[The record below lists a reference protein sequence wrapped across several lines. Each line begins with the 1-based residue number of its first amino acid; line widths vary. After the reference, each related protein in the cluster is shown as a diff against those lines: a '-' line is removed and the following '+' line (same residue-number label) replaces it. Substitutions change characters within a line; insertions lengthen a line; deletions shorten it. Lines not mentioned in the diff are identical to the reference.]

1 MKVNEKARSVIL
13 IIILTVILGIT
24 GCGKEKP
31 VLVQVA
37 EEAATDE
44 TGKEENSTDMNVKT
58 GNRTEQETEPAAGSN
73 GLCYV
78 HICGAVMEPGVYEVP
93 AGSRVYEVIERAG
106 GFTAEASTDYR
117 NQAGIVTDGEQIKIL
132 TMQEAVDDS
141 TQDIQTED
149 KEVPAV
155 SNLVNINTAEEA
167 VLCTLPGIGSGKAAS
182 IITYRQEQGAFSKIE
197 DILKV
202 DGIKNGVYTKL
213 KDKIT
218 VS

>member
-1 MKVNEKARSVIL
+1 MEVNEKIKSVIL
-13 IIILTVILGIT
+13 IMMLTVMLGIT

-37 EEAATDE
+37 KEAATDE
-44 TGKEENSTDMNVKT
+44 AGKAENSTDMDVKT
-58 GNRTEQETEPAAGSN
+58 DNKTEQEPAAGAN

-132 TMQEAVDDS
+132 TVQEAVEVS
-141 TQDIQTED
+141 TQEIQGED
-149 KEVPAV
+149 KSVPAV

-182 IITYRQEQGAFSKIE
+182 IITYRQEQGAFTKIE

-213 KDKIT
+213 KDRIT

>member
-1 MKVNEKARSVIL
+1 MEVNEKIKSVIL
-13 IIILTVILGIT
+13 IMMLTVMLGIT

-31 VLVQVA
+31 VLVQ
-37 EEAATDE
+37 AATDE
-44 TGKEENSTDMNVKT
+44 AGKAENSTDMDVKT
-58 GNRTEQETEPAAGSN
+58 DNKTEQEPAAGAN

-132 TMQEAVDDS
+132 TVQEAVEVS
-141 TQDIQTED
+141 TQEIQGED
-149 KEVPAV
+149 KSVPAV

-182 IITYRQEQGAFSKIE
+182 IITYRQEQGAFTKIE

-213 KDKIT
+213 KDRIT

>member
-1 MKVNEKARSVIL
+1 MKVNKKIKSVIL
-13 IIILTVILGIT
+13 FIILTVMLGIT

-37 EEAATDE
+37 KEAATDE
-44 TGKEENSTDMNVKT
+44 AGKAENSTDMDVKT
-58 GNRTEQETEPAAGSN
+58 GNKTELESEPAAGAN

-132 TMQEAVDDS
+132 TVQEAVDVA
-141 TQDIQTED
+141 TQEIQGED
-149 KEVPAV
+149 KTVQAV

-182 IITYRQEQGAFSKIE
+182 IITYRQEQGTFTKIE

-213 KDKIT
+213 KDRIT